1 MSRNILVAAMLTALP
16 ALVSHAAFPSMLLTT
31 TDGTGH
37 LIGADGLTI
46 TYTGGNLNA
55 ANAAGASL
63 TLPLDMMLSMEFSG
77 DESGL
82 SAPAV
87 TSLRAPFAVYGLD
100 GASLGS
106 FDTLSDILTALPAGP
121 CIVRDADNNSTKIL
135 IRK

>member
-1 MSRNILVAAMLTALP
+1 MSRNVLAAVILTALP
-16 ALVSHAAFPSMLLTT
+16 ALVSHAAYPSMLLTT

-46 TYTGGNLNA
+46 TYSGANLNA
-55 ANAAGASL
+55 ANSAGATL
-63 TLPLDMMLSMEFSG
+63 TLPLGEMLSMEFSA

-82 SAPAV
+82 ATPAV
-87 TSLRAPFAVYGLD
+87 TSLRAPFVVYGLD

-121 CIVRDADNNSTKIL
+121 CIVRDADSRSTKIL